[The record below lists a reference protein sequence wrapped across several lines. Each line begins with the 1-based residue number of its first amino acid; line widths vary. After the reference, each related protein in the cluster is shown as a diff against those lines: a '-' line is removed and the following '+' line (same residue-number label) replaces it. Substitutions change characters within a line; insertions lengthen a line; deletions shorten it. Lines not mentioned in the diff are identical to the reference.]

1 MFRAGASGSTF
12 RRRSSKPSGAPELI
26 PQRNLSMLA
35 NRLANSGG
43 RRIPESALAL
53 DYCLAWFLVGLSHTG
68 LCRRVAFKGG
78 TALKRCYFSDYRFSE
93 DLDFTLV
100 EPMPP
105 AEILRNLEP
114 VYAFVRDA
122 TGIQFGFE
130 HRDRRAHANSY
141 TFYLRYIGPLPAAR
155 SLKVDVTVREL
166 LVFPL
171 EDRPVLRG
179 YEEFEDLPDDRVVQT
194 YSLAEIASEKAV
206 ALIDRA
212 RNEPRDLYDLW
223 YLTARERV
231 DLAAV
236 VPAICAKLAFRKRPA
251 EGLQEAILKKE
262 DRLKAVW
269 RVRLANQMATLP
281 PFEEVFRELRREL
294 RQAYLP

>member
-1 MFRAGASGSTF
+1 
-12 RRRSSKPSGAPELI
+12 
-26 PQRNLSMLA
+26 MLA
-35 NRLANSGG
+35 NRLAASGG

-93 DLDFTLV
+93 DLDFTLI
-100 EPMPP
+100 EPMPL
-105 AEILRNLEP
+105 AEILRTLEP

-122 TGIQFGFE
+122 TGIQFAFE
-130 HRDRRAHANSY
+130 RADRRAHANSY
-141 TFYLRYIGPLPAAR
+141 TFHLSCIGPLPAAR
-155 SLKVDVTVREL
+155 SLKVDVTLREL

-179 YEEFEDLPDDRVVQT
+179 YHEFEDLPDDRIVQT

-223 YLTARERV
+223 YLTARERL
-231 DLAAV
+231 DLGSV
-236 VPAICAKLAFRKRPA
+236 VPAIHAKLAFRNKPA
-251 EGLQEAILKKE
+251 KGLQEAILRKE
-262 DRLKAVW
+262 ARLKALW
-269 RVRLANQMATLP
+269 GVRLADQMVALP
-281 PFEEVFRELRREL
+281 PFEEVFRELRRTL
-294 RQAYLP
+294 RQADLP

>member
-1 MFRAGASGSTF
+1 M
-12 RRRSSKPSGAPELI
+12 I

-35 NRLANSGG
+35 NRLTKSGG

-100 EPMPP
+100 EPMPL
-105 AEILRNLEP
+105 AQILRGLQP

-122 TGIQFGFE
+122 TGIQFAFE
-130 HRDRRAHANSY
+130 RPDRQAHANSY
-141 TFYLRYIGPLPAAR
+141 TFYLKYLGPLPGAG
-155 SLKVDVTVREL
+155 SLKVDVTVREQ

-171 EDRPVLRG
+171 EGRPVLRG
-179 YEEFEDLPDDRVVQT
+179 YKEFDDLPEDRIVQA
-194 YSLAEIASEKAV
+194 YSLAEIASEKTV

-223 YLTARERV
+223 YLAARERL
-231 DLAAV
+231 DLASV
-236 VPAICAKLAFRKRPA
+236 VPAVRAKLAFRNKPIA
-251 EGLQEAILKKE
+251 GLLGAILNKE
-262 DRLKAVW
+262 ARLKALW

-281 PFEEVFRELRREL
+281 PFEEVFRELRRAL
-294 RQAYLP
+294 RQADLP